1 MNCKYNGGLVKNLCT
16 KISKVE
22 WFNLPLIYMLCLWM
36 FLNDTSRTSS
46 AVESRVIR
54 CWSNICY
61 ISDIRTTRPTL
72 FWIAKFFHKRFS
84 HSWLD
89 GKNQENYDS
98 FTVIQNVEFHF
109 ILLGETRFIFQ
120 LAKVLRILE
129 DVGGFLSSSG
139 KKLSTLEFLFS
150 MVKQNISTE
159 WEPKNSAE

>member
-1 MNCKYNGGLVKNLCT
+1 
-16 KISKVE
+16 
-22 WFNLPLIYMLCLWM
+22 M

-46 AVESRVIR
+46 AVESRVVR

-98 FTVIQNVEFHF
+98 FTVIQNLEFHLKIAGRKQGTYSNLLF
-109 ILLGETRFIFQ
+109 RWKIFLHCYINRFFGVQGIPTLPTPRFKILDSLLVHFQRF
-120 LAKVLRILE
+120 R
-129 DVGGFLSSSG
+129 
-139 KKLSTLEFLFS
+139 
-150 MVKQNISTE
+150 
-159 WEPKNSAE
+159 WHWRNS